1 VITVKAAAEILGVS
15 DARVRQLL
23 LESRIRGAKKIG
35 RDWMLPDKPV
45 IAPPKNPRG
54 GQAKK

>member
-1 VITVKAAAEILGVS
+1 MKTVQQAAEALGLT

-23 LESRIRGAKKIG
+23 IEGRIRGAKKFG
-35 RDWMLPDKPV
+35 KAWMLPDNPV